1 MKESKSKL
9 EIIVSFINALMISGS
24 IIYAALK
31 ISKVLTFID
40 EALGI
45 ISIKP

>member
-1 MKESKSKL
+1 MKEDKSKI

-24 IIYAALK
+24 IIYAAIK
-31 ISKVLTFID
+31 ISKALMFID
-40 EALGI
+40 ENLGI